1 MIELRNFT
9 NKDCEFI
16 KNNFYPNMSTSD
28 IDNMINNWNK
38 FLYDNVYFEMFAV
51 LSDNEIVGSV
61 SLYEQG
67 DSIIGAGIRT
77 IESHRNNGYGFKAVE
92 LALEHAKQK
101 GYTKA
106 VAQISVN
113 NLASIAL
120 HKKLD
125 FSIVSKYIN
134 RKGNEVYDLEKSI

>member
-9 NKDCEFI
+9 NKDCECI
-16 KNNFYPNMSTSD
+16 KNNFYPNMSISD
-28 IDNMINNWNK
+28 IANMIDDWNT
-38 FLYDNVYFEMFAV
+38 FLYNNVYFKMFAV

-61 SLYEQG
+61 SLYGQG
-67 DSIIGAGIRT
+67 NGIIGAGIRI
-77 IESHRNNGYGFKAVE
+77 IERYRKNGYGIKAVE
-92 LALEHAKQK
+92 LALEYAKQK

-113 NLASIAL
+113 NIASIAL

-125 FSIVSKYIN
+125 FSIISKYIN
-134 RKGNEVYDLEKSI
+134 RKGNEVYDLEKPI